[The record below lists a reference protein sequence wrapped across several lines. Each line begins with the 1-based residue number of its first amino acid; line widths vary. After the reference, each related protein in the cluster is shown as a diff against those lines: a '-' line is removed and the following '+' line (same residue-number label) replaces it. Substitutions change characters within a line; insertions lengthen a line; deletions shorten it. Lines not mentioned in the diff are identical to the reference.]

1 MRFKLAA
8 VSEFY
13 TAFLGGGQLLYEK
26 NVDVTSLCPHDRSIL
41 LRNTIKYV
49 ASLGTCL
56 IARYTRLLDNT
67 ALYKS
72 SEALYGSATLANGVR
87 AIEQLDFDGTFVKLV
102 LALLVF
108 STFHYIYY
116 TNMAPD
122 NLINIKAVLCIQDM
136 YAELAWRY
144 LLYKYDHERA
154 VICFSNLMRCLFS
167 VNDTIVEAVECKQ
180 YTDMIDSLVQKTEE
194 TLKLTV

>member
-8 VSEFY
+8 VNEFY
-13 TAFLGGGQLLYEK
+13 TSFLSGGQLLYEK
-26 NVDVTSLCPHDRSIL
+26 NADVISLCSHDRSIL

-49 ASLGTCL
+49 AGLGTCL
-56 IARYTRLLDNT
+56 ISRYTRLLDNT

-72 SEALYGSATLANGVR
+72 SEAIYGSATLANTIRV
-87 AIEQLDFDGTFVKLV
+87 IDQLDFDSTFIKLV

-122 NLINIKAVLCIQDM
+122 NLINIKAVLVIQDM
-136 YAELAWRY
+136 YTELAWRY

-154 VICFSNLMRCLFS
+154 VICFSNLLKCLFLL
-167 VNDTIVEAVECKQ
+167 NDAIVEAVECKQ
-180 YTDMIDSLVQKTEE
+180 YRDMIDSLVEQTEE
-194 TLKLTV
+194 TLKLTE